1 MKTILLSLLCAAAA
15 LAADSYQLVK
25 RIPIPGDY
33 GWDYLA
39 VDSAARRLYVSHDRE
54 VVVVDIDSGS
64 QVGVIPNGRGVHG
77 IAIAPDFGR
86 GFITNGQPG
95 TVTIFDLK
103 TLRALDEVKI
113 GENPNCVLF
122 DPKTQRIFTADRG
135 SQRVSAI
142 DPRSGKVIGTIE
154 NLGGKVEYAVAD
166 GEGHVFMNMQDRNTV
181 LKLDA
186 QGLKVLA
193 TWPLAPCEQPTS
205 IAMDRAG
212 KRLFIGCRSGVLAV
226 VNATNGKLVATL
238 PIGKAVDATTFD
250 LETHLVFNSNGD
262 GTLTVTKQ
270 ESVDRY
276 RVVEN
281 VKTQTGA
288 RTMALDPK
296 THKVFL
302 AAAEYAPAPPASPG
316 QPRPRGTMV
325 PGSFSILVFA
335 PQN

>member
-1 MKTILLSLLCAAAA
+1 MKTVLLSLLFAAAA

-64 QVGVIPNGRGVHG
+64 PVGVIPNGRSVHG

-142 DPRSGKVIGTIE
+142 DPRS
-154 NLGGKVEYAVAD
+154 
-166 GEGHVFMNMQDRNTV
+166 
-181 LKLDA
+181 
-186 QGLKVLA
+186 
-193 TWPLAPCEQPTS
+193 
-205 IAMDRAG
+205 
-212 KRLFIGCRSGVLAV
+212 
-226 VNATNGKLVATL
+226 
-238 PIGKAVDATTFD
+238 
-250 LETHLVFNSNGD
+250 
-262 GTLTVTKQ
+262 
-270 ESVDRY
+270 
-276 RVVEN
+276 
-281 VKTQTGA
+281 A
-288 RTMALDPK
+288 R
-296 THKVFL
+296 
-302 AAAEYAPAPPASPG
+302 
-316 QPRPRGTMV
+316 
-325 PGSFSILVFA
+325 
-335 PQN
+335 